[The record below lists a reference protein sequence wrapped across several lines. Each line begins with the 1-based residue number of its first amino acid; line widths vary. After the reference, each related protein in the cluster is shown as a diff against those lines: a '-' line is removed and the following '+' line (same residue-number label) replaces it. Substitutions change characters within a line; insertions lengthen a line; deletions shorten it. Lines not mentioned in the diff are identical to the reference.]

1 VNARHR
7 WQLLTAAAVLGVVV
21 TASLGR
27 WQLSRA
33 AQKEALQTAMD
44 GQQSKFVVDSAVL
57 RNAADTTSLVHQRA
71 VLKGT
76 WVPERTVFLDNRQ
89 MNARV
94 GFFVMTPLRLDGGG
108 AAILVQRG
116 WVPRHFDNRTALPEV
131 MTPPGSVQVEGHIAP
146 PPSKLYE
153 PGSPSAGPIRQNV
166 DLVQFATE
174 SGLAL
179 LPVTL
184 QQTGAA
190 SEGVLREWPAVNLGV
205 DKHYGYAFQ
214 WFGLSALIAGLYFW
228 FQIIRRFISRPK
240 DPHPHVK

>member
-1 VNARHR
+1 VNAHHR
-7 WQLLTAAAVLGVVV
+7 WQLLTAAALLGVVV

-33 AQKEALQTAMD
+33 AQKEALQAAMA
-44 GQQSKFVVDSAVL
+44 GQQSNFVVDVAAL
-57 RNAADTTSLVHQRA
+57 RGTLDATPLVHQRA
-71 VLKGT
+71 LLKGT
-76 WVPERTVFLDNRQ
+76 WVPERTVYLDNRQ

-94 GFFVMTPLRLDGGG
+94 GFFVMTPLQLDGNGG
-108 AAILVQRG
+108 AILVQRG
-116 WVPRHFDNRTALPEV
+116 WVPRHFDNRTALPTV
-131 MTPPGSVQVEGHIAP
+131 ITPAGKVQVEGYIAP

-153 PGSPSAGPIRQNV
+153 PGSPSVGPIRQNI
-166 DLVQFATE
+166 DLVQFAAE

-214 WFGLSALIAGLYFW
+214 WFGLSALIAGLYLW

-240 DPHPHVK
+240 DPSNHV

>member
-1 VNARHR
+1 MNARHR
-7 WQLLTAAAVLGVVV
+7 WQLLTAAALLGVVV

-33 AQKEALQTAMD
+33 AQKEALQAAMD
-44 GQQSKFVVDSAVL
+44 SQQSNFVVDIAAL
-57 RNAADTTSLVHQRA
+57 RGTIDVTPLVHQRA
-71 VLKGT
+71 LLKGP
-76 WVPERTVFLDNRQ
+76 WGPERTVYLDNRQ

-94 GFFVMTPLRLDGGG
+94 GFFVMTPLQLDGGG
-108 AAILVQRG
+108 AILVQRG
-116 WVPRHFDNRTALPEV
+116 WVPRHFDNRTALPAV
-131 MTPPGSVQVEGHIAP
+131 ITPAGNVQVEGHIAP

-153 PGSPSAGPIRQNV
+153 PGSPSVGPIRQNV
-166 DLVQFATE
+166 DLVQFAAE

-190 SEGVLREWPAVNLGV
+190 SEGVLREWPAVNLDV

-214 WFGLSALIAGLYFW
+214 WFGLSALIAGLYLW

-240 DPHPHVK
+240 DPSNHV

>member
-7 WQLLTAAAVLGVVV
+7 WQLLTAAALLGVVV

-33 AQKEALQTAMD
+33 AQKEALQAAMD
-44 GQQSKFVVDSAVL
+44 SQQSNFVVDVAAL
-57 RNAADTTSLVHQRA
+57 RGTIDATPLVHQRA
-71 VLKGT
+71 LLKGT
-76 WVPERTVFLDNRQ
+76 WVPERTVYLDNRQ

-94 GFFVMTPLRLDGGG
+94 GFFVMTPLQLDGGG
-108 AAILVQRG
+108 AILVQRG
-116 WVPRHFDNRTALPEV
+116 WVPRHFDNRNALPAV
-131 MTPPGSVQVEGHIAP
+131 ITPAGNVQVEGHIAP

-166 DLVQFATE
+166 DLVEFAAE

-214 WFGLSALIAGLYFW
+214 WFGLSALIASLYLW
-228 FQIIRRFISRPK
+228 FQIIRRFIFHPK
-240 DPHPHVK
+240 DPSNHV

>member
-1 VNARHR
+1 MNARHR
-7 WQLLTAAAVLGVVV
+7 WLLLTTAALLGVVV

-33 AQKEALQTAMD
+33 AQKEALQSVMD
-44 GQQSKFVVDSAVL
+44 GQQRKFIVDGVAMRSTVDVSA
-57 RNAADTTSLVHQRA
+57 LVHQRA
-71 VLKGT
+71 QLQGT

-94 GFFVMTPLRLDGGG
+94 GFFVMTPLQLDGGG
-108 AAILVQRG
+108 AVLVQRG
-116 WVPRHFDNRTALPEV
+116 WVPRHFENRTALPDV
-131 MTPPGSVQVEGHIAP
+131 ITPPGVVQVEGRIAP

-153 PGSPSAGPIRQNV
+153 PGSPALGPIRQNI
-166 DLVQFATE
+166 DLMQFSAE

-184 QQTGAA
+184 QQTGPA

-214 WFGLSALIAGLYFW
+214 WFGLSALIAGLYLW

-240 DPHPHVK
+240 DPHFHVK

>member
-1 VNARHR
+1 MNARHR
-7 WQLLTAAAVLGVVV
+7 WQLLTAAALLGVVV

-33 AQKEALQTAMD
+33 AQKEALQAAMD
-44 GQQSKFVVDSAVL
+44 SQQSNFVVDIAAL
-57 RNAADTTSLVHQRA
+57 RGTIDVTPLVHQRA
-71 VLKGT
+71 LLKGT
-76 WVPERTVFLDNRQ
+76 WVPERTVYLDNRQ

-94 GFFVMTPLRLDGGG
+94 GFFVMTPLQLDGGG
-108 AAILVQRG
+108 AILVQRG
-116 WVPRHFDNRTALPEV
+116 WVPRHFDNRTALPAV
-131 MTPPGSVQVEGHIAP
+131 ITPAGNVQVEGHIAP

-153 PGSPSAGPIRQNV
+153 PGSPSVGPIRQNV
-166 DLVQFATE
+166 DLVQFAAE

-214 WFGLSALIAGLYFW
+214 WFGLSALIAGLYLW

-240 DPHPHVK
+240 DPSNHV

>member
-1 VNARHR
+1 VNGRHR
-7 WQLLTAAAVLGVVV
+7 WLLLTAAALLGVVV

-33 AQKEALQTAMD
+33 EQKLALQAAMD
-44 GQQSKFVVDSAVL
+44 GQQSKFVVDAAALRSALDV
-57 RNAADTTSLVHQRA
+57 TPLVHQRA
-71 VLKGT
+71 LLKGT

-94 GFFVMTPLRLDGGG
+94 GFFVMTPLQLDGGG
-108 AAILVQRG
+108 TILVQRG
-116 WVPRHFDNRTALPEV
+116 WVPRHFDNRTALPAV
-131 MTPPGSVQVEGHIAP
+131 ITPVGNVQVEGHIAP

-153 PGSPSAGPIRQNV
+153 PGSPSVGPIRQNV
-166 DLVQFATE
+166 DLVQFAAE

-190 SEGVLREWPAVNLGV
+190 SEGVLREWPAVNRGV

-214 WFGLSALIAGLYFW
+214 WFGLSALIAGLYLW

-240 DPHPHVK
+240 DPSNHV